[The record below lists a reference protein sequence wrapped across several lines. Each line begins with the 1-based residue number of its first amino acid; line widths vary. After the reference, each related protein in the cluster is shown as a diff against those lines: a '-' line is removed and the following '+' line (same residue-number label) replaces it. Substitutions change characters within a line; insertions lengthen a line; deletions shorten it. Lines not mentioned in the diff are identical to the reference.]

1 MKIYHFCKQ
10 DKACNT
16 LYHREFSP
24 LLFDWD
30 TQLKIEM
37 KGGDFI
43 GLLIKE
49 VNSEYVIVNEDLTD
63 IELTRGFYISEFYRL
78 RDKAILLNLEISK
91 DVIQFETDDFVYVIK
106 EEFNGTKEL
115 RDIVGNLILKENKT

>member
-1 MKIYHFCKQ
+1 
-10 DKACNT
+10 
-16 LYHREFSP
+16 
-24 LLFDWD
+24 
-30 TQLKIEM
+30 M

-49 VNSEYVIVNEDLTD
+49 VNNEYVIINEELTD
-63 IELTRGFYISEFYRL
+63 IELTSGFYISEFYRL
-78 RDKAILLNLEISK
+78 IDEVILLNLGISK
-91 DVIQFETDDFVYVIK
+91 EVIQFESDDFVYVIK

>member
-1 MKIYHFCKQ
+1 
-10 DKACNT
+10 
-16 LYHREFSP
+16 
-24 LLFDWD
+24 
-30 TQLKIEM
+30 M

-49 VNSEYVIVNEDLTD
+49 VNNEYVIINEELTD
-63 IELTRGFYISEFYRL
+63 IELTSVFYISEFYRL
-78 RDKAILLNLEISK
+78 IDEVILLNLGISK
-91 DVIQFETDDFVYVIK
+91 EVIQFEADDFVYVIK

>member
-1 MKIYHFCKQ
+1 M
-10 DKACNT
+10 
-16 LYHREFSP
+16 
-24 LLFDWD
+24 FDLD
-30 TQLKIEM
+30 TQLKFEM

>member
-1 MKIYHFCKQ
+1 
-10 DKACNT
+10 
-16 LYHREFSP
+16 
-24 LLFDWD
+24 
-30 TQLKIEM
+30 M

-49 VNSEYVIVNEDLTD
+49 VNNEYVIINEELTD
-63 IELTRGFYISEFYRL
+63 IELTSGFYISEFYRL
-78 RDKAILLNLEISK
+78 IDEVILLNLGISK
-91 DVIQFETDDFVYVIK
+91 EVIQFEADDFVYVIK